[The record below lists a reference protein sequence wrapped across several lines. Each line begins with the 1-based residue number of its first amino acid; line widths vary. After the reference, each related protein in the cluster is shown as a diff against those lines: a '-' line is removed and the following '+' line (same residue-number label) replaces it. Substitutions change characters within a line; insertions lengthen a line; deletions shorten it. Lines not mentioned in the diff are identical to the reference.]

1 MATRTFISLE
11 NKLAANVP
19 GCPRPTIEQFVRD
32 IAIEVCEKTLAW
44 RYKQP
49 SIALIA
55 GTYEYAYDVPA
66 GSEVTAVIH
75 AKLSKDGVFV
85 DKLLPVTQGDL
96 HDLYPDWP
104 SSDVDKR
111 AQPRFFSQV
120 DPTTFVVAPVPDS
133 GVTYTIDMFLAL
145 KPSLSSTGMEET
157 IFNNCENLIVHG
169 VLQHLHTIPD
179 KSWTDYGV
187 ASYHAK
193 QYTYKTALKR
203 AQTNIGV
210 VRGPMTAQ
218 MRPLE

>member
-32 IAIEVCEKTLAW
+32 IAIEVCEKTLVW

-49 SIALIA
+49 TITLVA
-55 GTYEYAYDVPA
+55 GTYEYAYDLPA
-66 GSEVTAVIH
+66 STEITAVTH
-75 AKLSKDGVFV
+75 TKLSKDGVFA
-85 DKLLPVTQGDL
+85 DRLFPATQDDLLRM
-96 HDLYPDWP
+96 YPDWP

-111 AQPRFFSQV
+111 SQPRYLSQI
-120 DPTTFVVAPVPDS
+120 DPSMFVVAPVPDS
-133 GVTYTIDMFLAL
+133 SVTYTVDMFLAL

-157 IFNNCENLIVHG
+157 IFNNCENLIIHG

-193 QYTYKTALKR
+193 QYTYKTAAKR
-203 AQTNIGV
+203 AQANLGV
-210 VRGPMTAQ
+210 VRGPMTVQ

>member
-32 IAIEVCEKTLAW
+32 IAIEVCEKTLVW

-49 SIALIA
+49 TITLVA
-55 GTYEYAYDVPA
+55 GTYEYAYDLPA
-66 GSEVTAVIH
+66 GTEITAVTH
-75 AKLSKDGVFV
+75 TKLSKGGVFA
-85 DKLLPVTQGDL
+85 DRLFPATQDDLLRM
-96 HDLYPDWP
+96 YPDWP

-111 AQPRFFSQV
+111 SQPRYLSQI
-120 DPTTFVVAPVPDS
+120 DPSMFVVAPVPDS
-133 GVTYTIDMFLAL
+133 SVTYTVDMFLAL

-157 IFNNCENLIVHG
+157 IFNNCENLIIHG

-193 QYTYKTALKR
+193 QYTYKTAAKR
-203 AQTNIGV
+203 AQANLGV
-210 VRGPMTAQ
+210 VRGPMTVQ

>member
-32 IAIEVCEKTLAW
+32 TAIEVCEKTLTW

-49 SIALIA
+49 AITLVA

-66 GSEVTAVIH
+66 GAEVAAVIH

-85 DKLLPVTQGDL
+85 DKLLPVTQSDL

-111 AQPRFFSQV
+111 TQPRYVSQI
-120 DPTTFVVAPVPDS
+120 DPTMFVVSPIPES
-133 GVTYTIDMFLAL
+133 GVTYTVDMFLAL

-157 IFNNCENLIVHG
+157 VFNSCENLIIHG

-187 ASYHAK
+187 AAYHAK

-203 AQTNIGV
+203 AQTNLGV

>member
-32 IAIEVCEKTLAW
+32 IAIEVCEKTLVW

-49 SIALIA
+49 TITLVA
-55 GTYEYAYDVPA
+55 GTYEYAYDLPA
-66 GSEVTAVIH
+66 STEITAVTH
-75 AKLSKDGVFV
+75 TKLSKGGVFA
-85 DKLLPVTQGDL
+85 DRLFPVTQDDL
-96 HDLYPDWP
+96 LRMYPDWP

-111 AQPRFFSQV
+111 SQPRYLSQI
-120 DPTTFVVAPVPDS
+120 DPSMFVVAPVPDS
-133 GVTYTIDMFLAL
+133 SVTYTVDMFLAL

-157 IFNNCENLIVHG
+157 IFNNCENLIIHG

-193 QYTYKTALKR
+193 QYTYKTAAKR
-203 AQTNIGV
+203 AQANLGV
-210 VRGPMTAQ
+210 VRGPMTVQ

>member
-32 IAIEVCEKTLAW
+32 IAIEVCEKTLVW

-49 SIALIA
+49 TITLVA
-55 GTYEYAYDVPA
+55 GTYEYAYDLPA
-66 GSEVTAVIH
+66 STEITAVTH
-75 AKLSKDGVFV
+75 TKLSKDGVFA
-85 DKLLPVTQGDL
+85 DRLFPATQDDLLRM
-96 HDLYPDWP
+96 YPDWP

-111 AQPRFFSQV
+111 SQPRYLSQI
-120 DPTTFVVAPVPDS
+120 DPSMFVVAPVPDS
-133 GVTYTIDMFLAL
+133 SVTYTVDMFLAL

-157 IFNNCENLIVHG
+157 IFNNCENLIIHG

-193 QYTYKTALKR
+193 QYTYKTAAKR
-203 AQTNIGV
+203 AQVNLGV
-210 VRGPMTAQ
+210 VRGPMTVQ

>member
-49 SIALIA
+49 PATLVA
-55 GTYEYAYDVPA
+55 GTYEYAYTLPA

-75 AKLSKDGVFV
+75 AGLSKDGVFA
-85 DKLLPVTQGDL
+85 DWLRPLTQGDL
-96 HDLYPDWP
+96 HYTYPDWP
-104 SSDVDKR
+104 SSDVEKQS
-111 AQPRFFSQV
+111 QPRNISQL
-120 DPTTFVVAPVPDS
+120 DPTMFVVAPVPDDAS
-133 GVTYTIDMFLAL
+133 VYTVDMFLAL
-145 KPSLSSTGMEET
+145 KPTLTSTGMEET
-157 IFNNCENLIVHG
+157 VFNTCEPLIIHG

-179 KSWTDYGV
+179 KSWTDYNV

-193 QYTYKTALKR
+193 QYTYKTSMKR
-203 AQTNIGV
+203 AQTNIGT
-210 VRGPMTAQ
+210 VRGPMSAR
-218 MRPLE
+218 MIPLE